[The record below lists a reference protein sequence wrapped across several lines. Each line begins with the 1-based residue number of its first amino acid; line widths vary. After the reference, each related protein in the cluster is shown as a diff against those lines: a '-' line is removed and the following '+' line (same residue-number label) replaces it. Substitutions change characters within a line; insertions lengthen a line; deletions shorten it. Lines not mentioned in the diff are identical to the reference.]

1 MKPIRIIVLAVAA
14 VAAIGLALIVRGV
27 MSGKPT
33 SQAAASIPVAKARP
47 MARVLVAKRDLKIGQ
62 RLTAEDLDWQDW
74 PVEAVNPAF
83 TTDGSVALPKAKEDP
98 KAAKD
103 SKDGKDAKSSD
114 PQAKAGAAINGK
126 LGTLAGAAGTGKNA
140 VAQMTHTVA
149 MMGDGGPKA
158 QFIGAV
164 VRAPFTKGEP
174 LIASKVVRSGDSGYM
189 AVVLPAGMRAMAVG
203 VKVETAAGGFIL
215 PGDRVDVIMSKELKG
230 QSSGN
235 NLFVTTTVLKN
246 IKVLAI
252 DQVTQPDKNENTVV
266 GATATLE
273 ITPTDAEVLALA
285 KAEGEL
291 SLTLRSY
298 ADIDGPSGHVGP
310 LPKYSTVAAANRGVR
325 VFRNGSVT
333 NEAGTAPGA
342 PQ

>member
-33 SQAAASIPVAKARP
+33 SQAAASIPVAKAKP

-83 TTDGSVALPKAKEDP
+83 TTDGSVALPQAKEDP
-98 KAAKD
+98 KAEKD
-103 SKDGKDAKSSD
+103 SKDGKDKPTD

-126 LGTLAGAAGTGKNA
+126 LGTLAGASGQGKNA
-140 VAQMTHTVA
+140 VQQMTHTVA

-189 AVVLPAGMRAMAVG
+189 AVVLPAGMRAMAVP

-215 PGDRVDVIMSKELKG
+215 PGDRVDVILSKEVKTNN
-230 QSSGN
+230 SSGN
-235 NLFVTTTVLKN
+235 NLYVTATVLKN

-298 ADIDGPSGHVGP
+298 ADVDGPSGHVGP

-333 NEAGTAPGA
+333 SEAGTAPGV

>member
-33 SQAAASIPVAKARP
+33 SQAAASIPVAKAKP
-47 MARVLVAKRDLKIGQ
+47 MAHVLVAKRDLKIGQ
-62 RLTAEDLDWQDW
+62 RLTAEDLDWQEW
-74 PVEAVNPAF
+74 PVEAVSPTF
-83 TTDGSVALPKAKEDP
+83 ITDGSVALPKAKEAP
-98 KAAKD
+98 
-103 SKDGKDAKSSD
+103 KDGKDAKD
-114 PQAKAGAAINGK
+114 AKGPTDQTAKAGAAANATLGK
-126 LGTLAGAAGTGKNA
+126 LAGAAGSGKNA
-140 VAQMTHTVA
+140 VDQVTHQVA
-149 MMGDGGPKA
+149 MLGDGGPKA

-164 VRAPFTKGEP
+164 VRAPFIKGEP
-174 LIASKVVRSGDSGYM
+174 MIASKVVRSGDSGYM

-215 PGDRVDVIMSKELKG
+215 PGDRVDVILSKALKG
-230 QSSGN
+230 SSEN
-235 NLFVTTTVLKN
+235 SLFITTTVLKN

-298 ADIDGPSGHVGP
+298 ADVDGPSGHTGV
-310 LPKYSTVAAANRGVR
+310 LPRLSTVAAASRGVR

-333 NEAGTAPGA
+333 NEAGTAPGT

>member
-33 SQAAASIPVAKARP
+33 SQASAAIPVSKAKP

-62 RLTAEDLDWQDW
+62 RLTAEDLDWQEW
-74 PVEAVNPAF
+74 PVEAVNASF
-83 TTDGSVALPKAKEDP
+83 VTDGSVALPKPKEDP
-98 KAAKD
+98 KAAKEAKD
-103 SKDGKDAKSSD
+103 SKDAKPAD
-114 PQAKAGAAINGK
+114 PTAKVGAAANAK
-126 LGTLAGAAGTGKNA
+126 LGKLAGAAGDGKSA
-140 VAQMTHTVA
+140 VEQVTRTVA

-164 VRAPFTKGEP
+164 VRQPFTKGEP
-174 LIASKVVRSGDSGYM
+174 MIASKVVRSGDSGYM

-215 PGDRVDVIMSKELKG
+215 PGDRVDVLMSKSLQGEG
-230 QSSGN
+230 GAHTNAYQSS
-235 NLFVTTTVLKN
+235 TVLQN

-273 ITPTDAEVLALA
+273 LSPTDAEVLAQA
-285 KAEGEL
+285 KNEGEL

-298 ADIDGPSGHVGP
+298 ADIDGPSGRVAGKRSG
-310 LPKYSTVAAANRGVR
+310 LSSVAASGRVGVR
-325 VFRNGSVT
+325 VFRPGSVT
-333 NEAGTAPGA
+333 NEAGVA
-342 PQ
+342 Q

>member
-33 SQAAASIPVAKARP
+33 SQAAASIPVAKAKP
-47 MARVLVAKRDLKIGQ
+47 MAHVLVAKRDLKIGQ
-62 RLTAEDLDWQDW
+62 RLTAEDLDWQEW
-74 PVEAVNPAF
+74 PVEAVSPSF
-83 TTDGSVALPKAKEDP
+83 ITDGSVALPKAKDT
-98 KAAKD
+98 A
-103 SKDGKDAKSSD
+103 KDGKDAKESKDAKPTD
-114 PQAKAGAAINGK
+114 PTAKAGAAANATLGK
-126 LGTLAGAAGTGKNA
+126 LGGAASTGKNA
-140 VAQMTHTVA
+140 VDQVTHTVA
-149 MMGDGGPKA
+149 MLGDGGPKA

-164 VRAPFTKGEP
+164 VRAPFIKGEP
-174 LIASKVVRSGDSGYM
+174 MIISKVVRSGDSGYM
-189 AVVLPAGMRAMAVG
+189 AVVLPAGMRAMAVP

-215 PGDRVDVIMSKELKG
+215 PGDRVDVILSKSIKG
-230 QSSGN
+230 SNEN

-252 DQVTQPDKNENTVV
+252 DQVTQPDKNSNTVV

-285 KAEGEL
+285 KAEGDL

-298 ADIDGPSGHVGP
+298 ADVDGPSGHVGP
-310 LPKYSTVAAANRGVR
+310 LPKYSTVAAASRGVR
-325 VFRNGSVT
+325 IFRNGSVS
-333 NEAGTAPGA
+333 EAGGS
-342 PQ
+342 Q

>member
-14 VAAIGLALIVRGV
+14 VAAIGLALLVRGV

-33 SQAAASIPVAKARP
+33 SQAAASIPVVKPKP
-47 MARVLVAKRDLKIGQ
+47 MARVLVAKHDLKIGQ
-62 RLTAEDLDWQDW
+62 RLTAEDIDWQDW
-74 PVEAVNPAF
+74 PVEAVNPTF
-83 TTDGSVALPKAKEDP
+83 ITDGSVALPKAKPDP
-98 KAAKD
+98 KDAKD
-103 SKDGKDAKSSD
+103 SKDGKPTD
-114 PQAKAGAAINGK
+114 PAAKAGAAVNGK
-126 LGTLAGAAGTGKNA
+126 LGKAAAGLGGGDAKGA
-140 VAQMTHTVA
+140 VDQVTHTVA
-149 MMGDGGPKA
+149 MLGDAGPKG

-164 VRAPFTKGEP
+164 VRQPFIKGEP
-174 LIASKVVRSGDSGYM
+174 MIASKVVRAGESGYM

-203 VKVETAAGGFIL
+203 VKVESAAGGFIL
-215 PGDRVDVIMSKELKG
+215 PGDRVDVILSKEIKTNNNN
-230 QSSGN
+230 GN
-235 NLFVTTTVLKN
+235 NLYVTSTVLKN

-273 ITPTDAEVLALA
+273 ITPTDAEVLALV

-298 ADIDGPSGHVGP
+298 ADVDGPSGHVGP
-310 LPKYSTVAAANRGVR
+310 LPKYSTFANAARGVK
-325 VFRNGSVT
+325 VFRNGNMT
-333 NEAGTAPGA
+333 TEAGAAPGA

>member
-33 SQAAASIPVAKARP
+33 SQAAASIPVAKAKP
-47 MARVLVAKRDLKIGQ
+47 MAHVLVAKRDLKIGQ
-62 RLTAEDLDWQDW
+62 RLTAEDLDWQEW
-74 PVEAVNPAF
+74 PVEAVSPTF
-83 TTDGSVALPKAKEDP
+83 VTDGSVALPRSKE
-98 KAAKD
+98 AAKD
-103 SKDGKDAKSSD
+103 SKDSKDAKPTD
-114 PQAKAGAAINGK
+114 PTAKAGAAANATLGK
-126 LGTLAGAAGTGKNA
+126 LAGRAGSGKNA
-140 VAQMTHTVA
+140 VDQMTHTVA
-149 MMGDGGPKA
+149 MLGDGGPKA
-158 QFIGAV
+158 QFIGSV
-164 VRAPFTKGEP
+164 VRAPFIKGEP
-174 LIASKVVRSGDSGYM
+174 MIASKVVRSGDSGYM
-189 AVVLPAGMRAMAVG
+189 AVVLPAGMRAMAVS

-215 PGDRVDVIMSKELKG
+215 PGDRVDVILSKSLK
-230 QSSGN
+230 SSSEN
-235 NLFVTTTVLKN
+235 NLYVTATVLKN

-298 ADIDGPSGHVGP
+298 ADVDGPSGHVGP
-310 LPKYSTVAAANRGVR
+310 LPKYSTVAAASRGVR